1 MLLEPRF
8 RARLER
14 LALGVKGRVT
24 AQWAGRHTST
34 RLGESLDFADYR
46 PYQPG
51 DDYRR
56 IDHNLRARLGV
67 VMVRQYEAEQE
78 LPIEVVVD
86 LSASMGLHGKDDTAR
101 RLAAMVAYMGLAAGD
116 RVRLWA
122 LPGDEGRPEVQGPS
136 GRHLAAWPLLERW
149 LESRPVAGEGHVRH
163 VGRMLSGSGG
173 AVVLVSDLLMG
184 EWKEAVDGLAPTAGG
199 LVLHVLAPEELDPSL
214 AGDLDLIDVE
224 SGSRVAVS
232 TSEEVMRRYRNVV
245 EEFAS
250 DVARRARRAGL
261 DYLLVEASRGA
272 EERALEGLAR
282 REIVR

>member
-1 MLLEPRF
+1 MLLGPRF

-14 LALGVKGRVT
+14 LSMGVSGRVT
-24 AQWAGRHTST
+24 AQWAGRHQST

-67 VMVRQYEAEQE
+67 LMIRQFEAEQE
-78 LPIEVVVD
+78 LPVDVVVD
-86 LSASMGLHGKDDTAR
+86 LSASMGLHGKDASAR
-101 RLAAMVAYMGLAAGD
+101 RLAAMVVYLGLAAGN

-122 LPGDEGRPEVQGPS
+122 VPGDGGRGEVRGPS

-149 LESRPVAGEGHVRH
+149 LEERPVGADGSLKGI
-163 VGRMLSGSGG
+163 GRRLAGSGG
-173 AVVLVSDLLMG
+173 SVVLVTDLLM
-184 EWKEAVDGLAPTAGG
+184 EDWSDVVDGLAGTAGG
-199 LVLHVLAPEELDPSL
+199 IVLHLLAPEELDPSL
-214 AGDLDLIDVE
+214 SGDLELVDVE
-224 SGSRVAVS
+224 TGALVPVS
-232 TSEEVMRRYRNVV
+232 TSEDVMRRYRAEV
-245 EEFAS
+245 ESFAT
-250 DVARRARRAGL
+250 DVARRSRRSGL
-261 DYLLVEASRGA
+261 DYLLVESGTGA